1 MSLATISTYV
11 LLLLSIASP
20 QAPVSRQS
28 GDLFADLFQRGR
40 VKQQSMKSIRATF
53 TETTTSS
60 LLVKPIVARGT
71 IIAAPPARVL
81 MTYIEPEPKVLSI
94 DAGTLT
100 VLWPRRAEQEHIDIR
115 ETEKRIDQYFTNA
128 SINDL
133 RKLFDIT
140 AQEDA
145 TIRRAYRIE
154 MTPKRKQIKQGLEQ
168 LALWIDRDSDM
179 LVQLRMAFPGGDQK
193 IIALEDVTL
202 NVPIASDTFQVKP

>member
-20 QAPVSRQS
+20 QAPVSRQP
-28 GDLFADLFQRGR
+28 GDLFAELFERGR

-81 MTYIEPEPKVLSI
+81 MTYIEPEPKVLTI

-128 SINDL
+128 GIDDL

-179 LVQLRMAFPGGDQK
+179 LVQLRMAFPAGDRK
-193 IIALEDVTL
+193 TIALEDVTL
-202 NVPIASDTFQVKP
+202 NVPIPSDTFQVKP